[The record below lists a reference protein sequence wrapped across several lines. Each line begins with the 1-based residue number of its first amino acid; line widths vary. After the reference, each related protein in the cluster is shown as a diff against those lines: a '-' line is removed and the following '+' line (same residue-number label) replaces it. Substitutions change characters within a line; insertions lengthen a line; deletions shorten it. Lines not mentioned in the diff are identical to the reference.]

1 MTTSIHHSFNIHLA
15 TFLKSADLAILMHH
29 FEYWI
34 DKNARANRNFH
45 EGSYWTYD
53 TLDELANTFPYYSRH
68 QVKRM
73 IEKLVEMKVLI
84 RGNFN
89 KSKFDRTCWY
99 TYNKEFIAKWRNR
112 QMEEMKSPNEKG
124 EIATPIPDTKTHI
137 ETQYIKN
144 KTKREQI
151 APDPK
156 GEDVSDETSFSSEEL
171 FLSKKLISKICEAN
185 VAFESANASVIALE
199 VHKLM
204 KSKKGITHKDIE
216 KALEFCLNSSF
227 WAGQLAKKKNFMS
240 LLRIKF
246 AEIYGATKAEASKT
260 SKTKVDHNKDIAR
273 SQCDIMSKM
282 QVNEE

>member
-1 MTTSIHHSFNIHLA
+1 MSISVHHSFNIHLA

-53 TLDELANTFPYYSRH
+53 TLDELANTFPYYSR
-68 QVKRM
+68 QQIQRM

-84 RGNFN
+84 KGNFN

-99 TYNKEFIAKWRNR
+99 TYNKEFIAIYRNR
-112 QMEEMKSPNEKG
+112 YMENPESENG
-124 EIATPIPDTKTHI
+124 NVGIDTPIPDTKTHI
-137 ETQYIKN
+137 DTQYIKT
-144 KTKREQI
+144 KAKREQTP
-151 APDPK
+151 PDPE

-246 AEIYGATKAEASKT
+246 AEIYGATKAEASRV
-260 SKTKVDHNKDIAR
+260 SKPKVDHNRDIAR
-273 SQCDIMSKM
+273 SEVDIMSKM